1 VGVRSDTGDRMKIV
15 IYYAAWATMCAAMAG
30 IAISLIHT
38 WFFSHTPTRAVFVE
52 TLARGIAITL
62 AIAAG
67 QAAVILATGSLLVR
81 LGFTLQATVLLG
93 LVVGAF
99 DFMMNL
105 LQLLVPVLEPGWR
118 WDLVIITVATVGITL
133 LGGRRAAPAP

>member
-1 VGVRSDTGDRMKIV
+1 MRSDTGDRMKIV

-38 WFFSHTPTRAVFVE
+38 WFFSHTPTRAAFVE
-52 TLARGIAITL
+52 TLARSIAITL

-93 LVVGAF
+93 LVVGVF

-105 LQLLVPVLEPGWR
+105 LQLLVPALEPGWR
-118 WDLVIITVATVGITL
+118 WDLIIITVATVGITL